1 MWLYRLTVS
10 SCEVM
15 LCSWINSMMKDEEP
29 TIRQHQ
35 YSNGKQRWIN
45 RTNQSCRVFFP
56 WGNLWGNEP
65 LYRGRRR
72 LGTSGLASW
81 PLYLLC
87 NHASYLE
94 LVKNNLCGHC
104 FCFVFKRKD
113 ISFIMAFISDI
124 LVAGY
129 VYLVYEHFFAFQ
141 FCVAFSH
148 ARITLKLNGRVW

>member
-1 MWLYRLTVS
+1 M
-10 SCEVM
+10 
-15 LCSWINSMMKDEEP
+15 
-29 TIRQHQ
+29 
-35 YSNGKQRWIN
+35 
-45 RTNQSCRVFFP
+45 
-56 WGNLWGNEP
+56 GNEQ
-65 LYRGRRR
+65 LYRGQRR

-94 LVKNNLCGHC
+94 LVNN
-104 FCFVFKRKD
+104 FVNTVFVLYSNAR

-129 VYLVYEHFFAFQ
+129 VYLVYEQFFVFQ

-148 ARITLKLNGRVW
+148 ARITLKLNGRA